1 MSFDRRAAAP
11 RRAALWI
18 VAFALPFAALALL
31 AWPLALSGASP
42 PGAPGA
48 ADVFSLERRAD
59 TLAVST
65 RSGPLLEYAFS
76 GVPYKPY
83 VRAFR
88 SPRGANVLR
97 DSPIDHK
104 HHHALMYAIAA
115 EDVSFWVEDETAGT
129 QLHRGFEF
137 LGCGRA
143 GGVPAARFSESLA
156 WLPPR
161 SDEPVLLEERSVTV
175 YDPAAFGAS
184 VLTWSTALRAGPG
197 KASVK
202 LGGAHY
208 YGLGARFL
216 VSMDASGRFLFPEAV
231 PGEVV
236 RGDETLTPGRWCAYA
251 ARADGEPVTVA
262 AFDHPSNPR
271 KALWFTMKTP
281 FAYIS
286 ATVNL
291 WKEPMELAAGAT
303 LAFRYGF
310 AVWDGEKDA
319 AAVEALYR
327 RWLEVAAA
335 EVGAR

>member
-1 MSFDRRAAAP
+1 MSLDRRAAAL
-11 RRAALWI
+11 RRTALWI
-18 VAFALPFAALALL
+18 LAPALPFVAIGTL
-31 AWPLALSGASP
+31 AWSLAASEASA
-42 PGAPGA
+42 PGAGGA
-48 ADVFSLERRAD
+48 ADVFALERRAE
-59 TLAVST
+59 TLAIST

-76 GVPYKPY
+76 GVPFKPY

-115 EDVSFWVEDETAGT
+115 EDVSFWVEDESAGT
-129 QLHRGFEF
+129 QDHRGFEF
-137 LGCGRA
+137 LGSGRA
-143 GGVPAARFSESLA
+143 GGLPAAAFAESLA
-156 WLPPR
+156 WILPR
-161 SDEPVLLEERSVTV
+161 SKDAVLLEDRSVTV

-184 VLTWSTALRAGPG
+184 LLTWSTALRAGPG
-197 KASVK
+197 KPSVK

-216 VSMDASGRFLFPEAV
+216 VSMDEAGRFLFPEPV

-236 RGDETLTPGRWCAYA
+236 RGDETLTPGRWCAYT

-291 WKEPMELAAGAT
+291 WKEPMALAAGTT
-303 LAFRYGF
+303 LTFRYGF

-319 AAVEALYR
+319 AAVEDLYR
-327 RWLEVAAA
+327 RWLEVATAPL
-335 EVGAR
+335 ARP